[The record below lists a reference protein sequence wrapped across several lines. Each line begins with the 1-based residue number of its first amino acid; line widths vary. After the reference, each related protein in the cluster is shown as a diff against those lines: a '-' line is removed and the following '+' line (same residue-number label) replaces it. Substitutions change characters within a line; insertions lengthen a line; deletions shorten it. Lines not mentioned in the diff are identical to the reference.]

1 MTIFKKHIGL
11 DGRVFK
17 NIFLFII
24 GSFVVA
30 CGSTLYEINAAKT
43 ARYKTDFSTVFNT
56 ALQTVHEFYPHYVE
70 NPTKGTIITAWHPV
84 NVTEGHASNG
94 ATNQS
99 SFGNSSGQS
108 SLYTN
113 IYKHYFIRI
122 SVRVLGGS
130 PWYVTV
136 NGEASLFEAGSIPVP
151 LHGENKPHWLEGRV
165 EKLQIEIY
173 NKLKKHVPNVLNKA
187 TQKPEIPSEAMIVI
201 DAIDQALTQGSIA
214 LIQKHLSDS
223 IVLNQD
229 NTTTPKEVVL
239 MMQVDDLLRYKFQSV
254 LKNQCVFN
262 KNETKIICI
271 DKKNQIEFDLINNQW
286 VLVKIAL
293 KH

>member
-1 MTIFKKHIGL
+1 
-11 DGRVFK
+11 
-17 NIFLFII
+17 
-24 GSFVVA
+24 
-30 CGSTLYEINAAKT
+30 
-43 ARYKTDFSTVFNT
+43 
-56 ALQTVHEFYPHYVE
+56 
-70 NPTKGTIITAWHPV
+70 
-84 NVTEGHASNG
+84 
-94 ATNQS
+94 
-99 SFGNSSGQS
+99 
-108 SLYTN
+108 
-113 IYKHYFIRI
+113 
-122 SVRVLGGS
+122 
-130 PWYVTV
+130 
-136 NGEASLFEAGSIPVP
+136 
-151 LHGENKPHWLEGRV
+151 
-165 EKLQIEIY
+165 
-173 NKLKKHVPNVLNKA
+173 
-187 TQKPEIPSEAMIVI
+187 MIVI